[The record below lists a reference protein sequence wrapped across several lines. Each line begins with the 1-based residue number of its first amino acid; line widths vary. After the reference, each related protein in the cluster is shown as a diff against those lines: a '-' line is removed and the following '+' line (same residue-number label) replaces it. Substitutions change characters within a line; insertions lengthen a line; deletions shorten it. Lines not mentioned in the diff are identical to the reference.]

1 MPMFM
6 LSNGPKPTTCYF
18 VIAED
23 EDEARYK
30 VTESTADY
38 NVKEEDWDVYGTTG
52 EIRNDAADADDSV
65 CTVLL

>member
-6 LSNGPKPTTCYF
+6 LSNGPKPTSCYF
-18 VIAED
+18 VIAGD

-30 VTESTADY
+30 VTESTADPDI
-38 NVKEEDWDVYGTTG
+38 EEGDWDVYGTT
-52 EIRNDAADADDSV
+52 EDIRHDAADADDLV